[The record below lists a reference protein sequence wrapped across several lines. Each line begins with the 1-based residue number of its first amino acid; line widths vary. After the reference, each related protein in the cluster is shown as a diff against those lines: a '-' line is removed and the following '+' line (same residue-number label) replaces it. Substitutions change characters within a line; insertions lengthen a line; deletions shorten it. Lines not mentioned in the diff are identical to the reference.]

1 MASDVTMPR
10 LSDSMEEGTVLKW
23 LVEEGAEVKRGE
35 PLVEIETDKAN
46 MTYDAD
52 TDGVLVEILAQEG
65 DTLEIGEVIA
75 RIGDAGEA
83 KSDGGGEAEE
93 GGDEEEPDG
102 GEDEGAEAEAEAEGG
117 DEEADEEQEA
127 AAAEGEGD
135 EAQAEAEGG
144 EEEQE
149 AAAEG
154 EDEEEAEGEEEA
166 AAEGDDEAEGEGE
179 GEAAAE
185 GEGDE
190 AEAKGDD
197 EAASAEGDDEEA
209 AAAEGEEAAV
219 AGAESGGGETQA
231 GAGTATREKTSNG
244 NGDGRVKASP
254 VARRMARDLGVELA
268 QLEGTGPGGRIV
280 KADVQAAAENG
291 GAATKE
297 AEKGEAEPAED
308 GAGAKAEEK
317 EDKAKDKPKD
327 KKGKKK
333 DKKADEAEK
342 KEPEKAEAE
351 KKEPQKAE
359 AGAKGEVD
367 VEELTRL
374 QQTVSRRMAES
385 KATAPDFSIALSV
398 DMTAAV
404 ELRTRLKEISDP
416 VPSFNDMV
424 VKASA
429 NALREH
435 PRVNGAYRDGKFE
448 LYDRVNVG
456 IAVAAM
462 DALVVPTIFDADK
475 KSLGQIARDA
485 RAVIGKVKDKTV
497 TPPELSGGTFTVS
510 TLGMFGIEQVT
521 AIINPPQAA
530 ILTVGKLD
538 KQPAVDDKGKVV
550 ARDQMVLTLVCDHR
564 ILYGADGAQF
574 LARVKDLLEQPLS
587 LAL

>member
-52 TDGVLVEILAQEG
+52 TDGTLIEIVAQEG

-75 RIGDAGEA
+75 RIGDASEVKSGGEESGGEEA
-83 KSDGGGEAEE
+83 EDGGGEDDSGDEAADGGESEGGEKAEGEESE
-93 GGDEEEPDG
+93 GGDEGEAVEKESEPASAEGDG
-102 GEDEGAEAEAEAEGG
+102 DEAQGEAEGDDADDAEESG
-117 DEEADEEQEA
+117 DQAAASADEGETDEEAGEAEADEES
-127 AAAEGEGD
+127 GD
-135 EAQAEAEGG
+135 
-144 EEEQE
+144 QE

-154 EDEEEAEGEEEA
+154 D
-166 AAEGDDEAEGEGE
+166 
-179 GEAAAE
+179 
-185 GEGDE
+185 
-190 AEAKGDD
+190 
-197 EAASAEGDDEEA
+197 
-209 AAAEGEEAAV
+209 EAAV
-219 AGAESGGGETQA
+219 AGAEGGGGETQA
-231 GAGTATREKTSNG
+231 GAGTATREKTSTG

-291 GAATKE
+291 GAQAE
-297 AEKGEAEPAED
+297 APAKGEAETAEKPEED
-308 GAGAKAEEK
+308 GAKAKEEK
-317 EDKAKDKPKD
+317 APAKD
-327 KKGKKK
+327 
-333 DKKADEAEK
+333 EK
-342 KEPEKAEAE
+342 KEEQPA
-351 KKEPQKAE
+351 KKETQKGE

-385 KATAPDFSIALSV
+385 KATAPDFSIALTV

-404 ELRTRLKEISDP
+404 ALRERLKEISDP

-424 VKASA
+424 VKACAS
-429 NALREH
+429 ALREH

-497 TPPELSGGTFTVS
+497 TPPELSSGTFTVS
-510 TLGMFGIEQVT
+510 NLGMFGIEQFT

-530 ILTVGKLD
+530 ILTVGKLA
-538 KQPAVDDKGKVV
+538 KQPAVDDKGKII
-550 ARDQMVLTLVCDHR
+550 ARDQMTLTLVCDHR